1 MKYMQKFKNGVFFV
15 KCLNFCENFF
25 STLKY
30 GCLKEITGPWFS
42 EGDCGREIYTR
53 KRAPAN
59 HGVAPALRAA
69 PWDSAHRP
77 LRPAAP
83 VEAHISGRRGHG
95 PGTAAAHGVRPP
107 AGAVSPP
114 LGGALLQRPL

>member
-42 EGDCGREIYTR
+42 EGDCGRERSGSVLLQTTAWPPR
-53 KRAPAN
+53 
-59 HGVAPALRAA
+59 LRAA

-83 VEAHISGRRGHG
+83 VEAHSPGRACGG
-95 PGTAAAHGVRPP
+95 APGTAATA
-107 AGAVSPP
+107 
-114 LGGALLQRPL
+114 LGRQPHTGCALQPEL